1 MSEHTMEQHQ
11 QQLEQQDQG
20 DGNYYQEHGEYEDNG
35 ELSLDMLKDSP
46 PGVKPL
52 YPFSTLIR

>member
-1 MSEHTMEQHQ
+1 MEQHH
-11 QQLEQQDQG
+11 QLENQEQD
-20 DGNYYQEHGEYEDNG
+20 DGSYYQEHADFEDNG
-35 ELSLDMLKDSP
+35 ELSLDMLKDSE